1 MKDSLVSLLCFFIIS
16 VSLSS
21 QEKLYLND
29 SVLHK
34 IETFILK
41 DQLDSVSLLIAKQK
55 QTPYIEVLKRIYRKE
70 NPSYSDYYKFV
81 SNVANSPDVSY
92 GDVSNYIN
100 KTINTPQNYNEIN
113 LDYVTLKWSQVSKLR
128 DEATIE
134 EANTEQDKLEAY
146 IKRFNP
152 NDVNTIKANL
162 LASTHQLVLLQI
174 QNDVKRGKALCLENL
189 KKADELG
196 DTRLKIIFLYHLC
209 DYYIVE
215 GKLTEYIQA
224 SEQSLE
230 LENTLPTKTSYYI
243 GTIIH
248 LLDAYIYKGS
258 NKKRVE
264 ELLSLLY
271 SKQDTR
277 QLSYSLYAKYISTL
291 GADSSKLQSV
301 FKQFEVSSVLEFC
314 KKIESLGENTLNPN
328 DFFHVLNESSRALA
342 AHGFLNEAIRYKDK
356 CIVLTRKIY
365 SEDLSQSLSSFKT
378 KQAVKAKEVEIER
391 VTERSNLY
399 IVIATLVASL
409 LLITFVFLIRK
420 RKQSR
425 LLEIK
430 NGQINQALKEKELL
444 VKEVHHRV
452 KNNFQIIASLL
463 ELQAK
468 SITDEKALAF
478 ANESKNRLKSM
489 ALVHQKLY
497 QDKEGL
503 INFDQYVRQ
512 LINEVSALHNS
523 KDKVDIH
530 IFTNNLF
537 FDIDTALPLGLIVNE
552 LVTNAYKY
560 AFSTT
565 INGILHITINKINNG
580 KYKLTV
586 LDNGPGI
593 PNEYSAKSSEGFG
606 LNLVNRLVKQ
616 LSGTLSIY
624 NNNGTCIEIVFQ
636 DKNARK
642 TID

>member
-41 DQLDSVSLLIAKQK
+41 DQLDSVSVLIAKQK
-55 QTPYIEVLKRIYRKE
+55 QTPYIEVLKRIYRKD

-81 SNVANSPDVSY
+81 SNVANSPGVSY

-100 KTINTPQNYNEIN
+100 KTINTPQNYNKIN

-209 DYYIVE
+209 DYYIIE

-342 AHGFLNEAIRYKDK
+342 SHGFLNEAIRYKDK

-430 NGQINQALKEKELL
+430 NSQINQALKEKELL

-560 AFSTT
+560 AFSNT
-565 INGILHITINKINNG
+565 INGVLHITINKINNG

-616 LSGTLSIY
+616 LNGTLSIY